1 MTESEQLKLI
11 LKSIKGLAD
20 GHVSPQEA
28 HDLCILIS
36 IALTSLRPHAKSYFA
51 KVILDSA
58 SVVLR
63 DIGESIKEKHGG
75 N

>member
-1 MTESEQLKLI
+1 MNEKDQLKLL
-11 LKSIKGLAD
+11 LKAIKGLSD
-20 GHVSPQEA
+20 GAVTPDEA
-28 HDLCILIS
+28 NELCILLS
-36 IALTSLRPHAKSYFA
+36 IALTSLRPHARTYIG

-63 DIGESIKEKHGG
+63 DMGEAIKEKHG